1 MNGWSFS
8 LVIKA
13 PETTPPTAPVR
24 SPTAVPRAIIPT
36 GGCSPPSP
44 IIVPAAHMPH
54 NASREPTERSMPPEM
69 MTNVIPTAMMP

>member
-8 LVIKA
+8 LVINA
-13 PETTPPTAPVR
+13 PETSPPTAPDR

-36 GGCSPPSP
+36 EGATPRP

-54 NASREPTERSMPPEM
+54 NASSEPTERSIPPEII
-69 MTNVIPTAMMP
+69 TKVIPTAMMP